1 VNERGKSYEGTVPEK
16 RPNKGGGTP
25 SPAEAVEGRA
35 STKGNP
41 PYQNRNRIQSR
52 EALRSAE
59 ERIRQVAKRD
69 KEVQLTS
76 IWHHVYDIDRLREA
90 YFNLKPKAVAGVDGE
105 TWQTYRENLEEN
117 LEDLSGRLA
126 RGAYKARPVLRVH
139 IPKADGRKRPIGIPT
154 LEDKVVQRAA
164 AEVLSAVYEVDF
176 LGFSYGFR
184 PERNQHNALD
194 AITVGIERRKVN
206 WVLDADISGF
216 FDAISHDWMMKF
228 IEHRIADT
236 RVQRHIKKW
245 LNAGVIEKEVWSR
258 AKRGTPQGGSISPLL
273 ANIYLHYA
281 FDLWAELWR
290 EKRARGDMIIVRYAD
305 DIIVGFQRKS
315 DAEKFRQQLTER
327 LRKFELELHPEK
339 TKLIEFGRFAV
350 ERREKRGQGRPKTF
364 DFLGFTHICGKK
376 RNGKFKVLRKT
387 MRKRKSAKLKAIRVE
402 LRRRMHHRVPD
413 VGRWLRAVLQGYYN
427 YHAVPDNT
435 RTLKGF
441 RKRVYW
447 MWWWTLRRR
456 SQKHKVT
463 KERMKRLAD
472 RWLPSPRVL
481 HPYPDQRLRV

>member
-1 VNERGKSYEGTVPEK
+1 MNERGKSYGGIVLEK
-16 RPNKGGGTP
+16 QPNKGGGAP
-25 SPAEAVEGRA
+25 SPAEVVEERA
-35 STKGNP
+35 PTKGNP
-41 PYQNRNRIQSR
+41 SYQNRSRVQNRKD
-52 EALRSAE
+52 LRSAE

-69 KEVQLTS
+69 KEVQFIS
-76 IWHHVYDIDRLREA
+76 IWHHVYDINRLREA
-90 YFNLKPKAVAGVDGE
+90 YFNLKPKAAAGVDGE
-105 TWQTYRENLEEN
+105 TWQTYRENLEGN

-154 LEDKVVQRAA
+154 LEDKIVQRAA
-164 AEVLSAVYEVDF
+164 AEVLNAVYEVDF

-184 PERNQHNALD
+184 PGRNQHNALD

-216 FDAISHDWMMKF
+216 FDAISHEWMMKLV
-228 IEHRIADT
+228 EHRIADT

-245 LNAGVIEKEVWSR
+245 LNAGVIEKEVWSK

-290 EKRARGDMIIVRYAD
+290 RKRARGDMIIVRYAD
-305 DIIVGFQRKS
+305 DIIAGFQHKS
-315 DAEKFRQQLTER
+315 DAETFRQEMTER

-339 TKLIEFGRFAV
+339 TKLIEFGRFAA
-350 ERREKRGQGRPKTF
+350 ERREKHGQGRPKTF

-402 LRRRMHHRVPD
+402 LRRRMHHPVPD
-413 VGRWLRAVLQGYYN
+413 VGKWLRAVLLGYYN
-427 YHAVPDNT
+427 YHAVHDNI
-435 RTLKGF
+435 RTLSGF
-441 RKRVYW
+441 RQRVYW
-447 MWWWTLRRR
+447 MWRWVLRRR
-456 SQKHKVT
+456 SQKHKIT
-463 KERMKRLAD
+463 KKRMQRLAD